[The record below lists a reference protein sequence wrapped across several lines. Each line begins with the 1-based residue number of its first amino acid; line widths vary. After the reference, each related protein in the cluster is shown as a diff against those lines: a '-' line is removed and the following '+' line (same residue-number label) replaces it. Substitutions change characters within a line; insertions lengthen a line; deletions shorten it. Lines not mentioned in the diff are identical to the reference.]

1 MKAAILH
8 AADSVPVYGDFDD
21 PVPGERSEI
30 VDLVA
35 TGIHQL
41 TRSVATGRH
50 YSRGGAFPVIPG
62 LNAVAR
68 TARGELVFTSS
79 GPPPYGTFAE
89 RIASP
94 AAMRFPL
101 PPAAS
106 PGAEPGTQAGAQ
118 PEAVAEAVAAGVNPG
133 MASWLPLK
141 ARQAEVARPGTE
153 LKAGQAEAGSLGTVL
168 VLGVTGVSGF
178 LAAQNARLL
187 GASRVVGAGRSQP
200 GLERAAA
207 AGADTVALTGDRDA
221 DAEALAKSLDGDT
234 PGLVLDF
241 LWGSV
246 AETAFAALVP
256 GTPVS
261 PGTAPPA
268 LSEDGADTRYV
279 QIGALAGAEAA
290 VPSALLRSRKITIS
304 GSGAGSVAAADIKG
318 QIPVYIKLIAEGG
331 VQVPFRTFLL
341 SDVGAAWTASAQA
354 GPRVVL
360 VPG

>member
-1 MKAAILH
+1 MKAAILR

-21 PVPGERSEI
+21 PVPGEGSEI
-30 VDLVA
+30 VELVA
-35 TGIHQL
+35 AGIHQL

-50 YSRGGAFPVIPG
+50 YSRSGAFPVIPG

-68 TARGELVFTSS
+68 TAAGELVFTSS

-101 PPAAS
+101 PP
-106 PGAEPGTQAGAQ
+106 GAQHEAETVAGAG
-118 PEAVAEAVAAGVNPG
+118 AGAGAVTGAGTVAEAVAAGVNPG

-141 ARQAEVARPGTE
+141 ARQAEVARLGTE
-153 LKAGQAEAGSLGTVL
+153 LKAGQAEARSLGTVL
-168 VLGVTGVSGF
+168 VLGVTGISGF

-256 GTPVS
+256 GTPEPPEGPEPHRPRSARTAPTPGTSRSARS
-261 PGTAPPA
+261 PGRRRPFLPRCCA
-268 LSEDGADTRYV
+268 
-279 QIGALAGAEAA
+279 AGR
-290 VPSALLRSRKITIS
+290 LRSRAAEPDLSRQPTPRGRSRSIS
-304 GSGAGSVAAADIKG
+304 S
-318 QIPVYIKLIAEGG
+318 
-331 VQVPFRTFLL
+331 
-341 SDVGAAWTASAQA
+341 
-354 GPRVVL
+354 
-360 VPG
+360 